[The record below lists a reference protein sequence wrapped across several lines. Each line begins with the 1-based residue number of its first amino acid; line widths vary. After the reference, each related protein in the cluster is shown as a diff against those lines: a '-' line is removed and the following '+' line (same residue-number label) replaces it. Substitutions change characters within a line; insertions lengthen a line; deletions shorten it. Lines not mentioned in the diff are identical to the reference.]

1 MNIDIDLRESAK
13 EASDALKISNS
24 NGTILKSPRSGKT
37 SVMISYINHLVLK
50 NPNLKVLWLCYDKD
64 EQDHQLDAEFK
75 YWECEH
81 LLSNIDKIIYKS
93 TRLFKTDIS
102 IYDLIIY
109 NECHTITQHI
119 SEYLTSFGYNSRII
133 GLTGTYPNKLEKQ
146 QYLKDIGLD
155 NIIFLYSFSEAVDD
169 DIISD
174 YNIIVNNLGL
184 STEKNIK
191 IEYHNKVTNKPAT
204 FYLSEQSMVDNY
216 INKLSD
222 INTELLTYNTEK
234 KTIQEQINS
243 YKAYEDE
250 DEKNQLLL
258 RNLYQRNRVLVDLS
272 KPLWEKKKKISFS
285 LMQTSN
291 SFDTKIKFAQNFIV
305 NNPDKRILIFASNTD
320 VSNKISKNNYN
331 SKTDKQSLED
341 FQLNKINHIV
351 LIEKAA
357 TGFNFHNIDTCIIL
371 SVNSSNTNIT
381 QKLSRGLVKDSE
393 NPLNVY
399 IPYTNSTEL
408 GWIKEALI
416 NLDSNKIKII

>member
-169 DIISD
+169 
-174 YNIIVNNLGL
+174 L
-184 STEKNIK
+184 S
-191 IEYHNKVTNKPAT
+191 
-204 FYLSEQSMVDNY
+204 
-216 INKLSD
+216 
-222 INTELLTYNTEK
+222 
-234 KTIQEQINS
+234 
-243 YKAYEDE
+243 
-250 DEKNQLLL
+250 
-258 RNLYQRNRVLVDLS
+258 
-272 KPLWEKKKKISFS
+272 
-285 LMQTSN
+285 
-291 SFDTKIKFAQNFIV
+291 
-305 NNPDKRILIFASNTD
+305 LI
-320 VSNKISKNNYN
+320 
-331 SKTDKQSLED
+331 
-341 FQLNKINHIV
+341 HI
-351 LIEKAA
+351 
-357 TGFNFHNIDTCIIL
+357 
-371 SVNSSNTNIT
+371 
-381 QKLSRGLVKDSE
+381 
-393 NPLNVY
+393 
-399 IPYTNSTEL
+399 
-408 GWIKEALI
+408 
-416 NLDSNKIKII
+416 